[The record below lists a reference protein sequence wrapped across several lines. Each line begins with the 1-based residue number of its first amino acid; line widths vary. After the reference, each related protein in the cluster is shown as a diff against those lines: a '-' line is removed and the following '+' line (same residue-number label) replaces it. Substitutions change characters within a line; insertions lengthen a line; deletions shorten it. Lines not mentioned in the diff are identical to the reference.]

1 MLTGYKSL
9 RVCLVSTGTFERD
22 NLKKNS
28 LEEALEEA
36 GEASWF
42 ISSDFRFFGSF
53 IFYETGCFLLALKT

>member
-42 ISSDFRFFGSF
+42 ISSDFRFFLVHLFFMRPVVS
-53 IFYETGCFLLALKT
+53 YWH